1 MTPVPAR
8 AAVWITAIAA
18 LSLGVS
24 TSSDAQAP
32 TIDITSPL
40 GRIAS
45 AGAVRI
51 VAQLRAESDE
61 GAIVPV
67 SAVRFFVDD
76 APVGEDAEGPVY
88 AVDWADE
95 NPFAPVTIR
104 AEAVGVD
111 GLVGV
116 DTVTLPALDVTDETS
131 VASVLLDVAV
141 MDGEGKYIQKLT
153 RENFSLF
160 EDGIAQTL
168 DLVDATIMP
177 TTHTLLVDTSQSMSY
192 RFDFVRRAARRLG
205 STMRERDQM
214 VVLPFAAG
222 LGAMTGPTT
231 DLQTIASAVETMHSK
246 GGTAIVDALIA
257 ASERLEH
264 VEGRHIIVLITD
276 AYDEHSEGTL
286 DDAVDA
292 LRQRHTTLYTVGI
305 GGAAGISIRGRAALK
320 ALAEKTGG
328 KAFFPHRDEELPLVQ
343 DRVAA
348 DIASKYLLTYTP
360 TNQERDGAWR
370 RVQIVTGDPTHTIRT
385 RDGYFAAAPI
395 PIRPTLEFTAR
406 DANRRLLTIDASNLI
421 VIEDGVEQTVTSF
434 QEASEPV
441 SIVMALDK
449 SGSMRQEEEA
459 VKAAAHSFIDSLR
472 AEDKLGVVGF
482 SDGAEMLA
490 DVAPYRTWSRHA
502 VNQYRTNGGTAL
514 YDGLGLALERLEA
527 VKGRRA
533 IVVMTDGRDENNPGT
548 APGSKLTFDD
558 IVQRLAQTNVTV
570 YAIGLGAKVDRMT
583 LERLAE
589 VTTGE
594 AYFPAD
600 VSMLAAEYRRVTED
614 LRRRYL
620 VGYTSTNSKH
630 DGNWRMVELKSR
642 TEGIVFTSKGGY
654 EAPAK

>member
-1 MTPVPAR
+1 MTGVSAR
-8 AAVWITAIAA
+8 GVICLAAIAA
-18 LSLGVS
+18 LPLVGASPAK
-24 TSSDAQAP
+24 AQAP
-32 TIDITSPL
+32 MVDITSPL

-51 VAQLRAESDE
+51 VAQLRAEGDE
-61 GAIVPV
+61 AFMVPV
-67 SAVRFFVDD
+67 STVRFFVDD
-76 APVGEDAEGPVY
+76 APVGEDPEGPVY
-88 AVDWADE
+88 AVEWADS
-95 NPFAPVTIR
+95 NPFSPVTIR

-111 GLVGV
+111 GLIGV
-116 DTVTLPALDVTDETS
+116 DSVTLPPLDVTDETS

-141 MDGEGKYIQKLT
+141 MDKEGKYVQKLT
-153 RENFSLF
+153 KDTFSLY
-160 EDGIAQTL
+160 EDGVLQKL
-168 DLVDATIMP
+168 DMVDATIMP

-205 STMRERDQM
+205 SAMRANDQM
-214 VVLPFAAG
+214 VVLPFSKM
-222 LGAMTGPTT
+222 LGPITGPTT
-231 DLQTIASAVETMHSK
+231 DLQTVAGAVETLDSK
-246 GGTAIVDALIA
+246 GGTAIVDNVIA
-257 ASERLEH
+257 ASERLQF

-276 AYDEHSEGTL
+276 GYDEHSEQNVE
-286 DDAVDA
+286 DAVEA

-320 ALAEKTGG
+320 EIAEKTGG
-328 KAFFPHRDEELPLVQ
+328 RAYFPHRDEDLPLVH
-343 DRVAA
+343 DRVAS

-360 TNQERDGAWR
+360 SNQDRDGQWR
-370 RVQIVTGDPTHTIRT
+370 RVEVATSDPTYTIRT

-406 DANRRLLTIDASNLI
+406 DANRRLLTVDASNVI
-421 VIEDGVEQTVTSF
+421 VLEDGVEQTVTSF

-459 VKAAAHSFIDSLR
+459 VRAAASSFIDSLR

-490 DVAPYRTWSRHA
+490 DIAPYRTWSRHA
-502 VNQYRTNGGTAL
+502 VNQYKTNGGTAL
-514 YDGLGLALERLEA
+514 YDGMRLSLERLEG

-533 IVVMTDGRDENNPGT
+533 IVVMTDGRDEDNPGKG
-548 APGSKLTFDD
+548 PGSKATFDE
-558 IVQRLAQTNVTV
+558 IIQLLRQTNVTV

-583 LERLAE
+583 LELLAQ
-589 VTTGE
+589 VTNGE

-620 VGYTSTNSKH
+620 IGYTSSNSKH
-630 DGNWRMVELKSR
+630 DGKWRTVELKSK
-642 TEGIVFTSKGGY
+642 TEGVVFTSKGGY
-654 EAPAK
+654 EAPSK

>member
-1 MTPVPAR
+1 M
-8 AAVWITAIAA
+8 
-18 LSLGVS
+18 
-24 TSSDAQAP
+24 
-32 TIDITSPL
+32 
-40 GRIAS
+40 
-45 AGAVRI
+45 
-51 VAQLRAESDE
+51 
-61 GAIVPV
+61 PV

-76 APVGEDAEGPVY
+76 APVGEDLEGPVY
-88 AVDWADE
+88 AVEWADE
-95 NPFAPVTIR
+95 NPFSPVTIR
-104 AEAVGVD
+104 AEAIGVD
-111 GLVGV
+111 GLVGI
-116 DTVTLPALDVTDETS
+116 DTVMLPALDVTDETS

-141 MDGEGKYIQKLT
+141 MDREGKYIQKLT
-153 RENFSLF
+153 RDSFSLY
-160 EDGIAQTL
+160 EDGNLQTL
-168 DLVDATIMP
+168 DMVDATIMP
-177 TTHTLLVDTSQSMSY
+177 TTHTLLVDTSQSMWY

-205 STMRERDQM
+205 STMRAHDQM
-214 VVLPFAAG
+214 VVLPFSTG

-231 DLQTIASAVETMHSK
+231 DLQTIASAVETMHSR
-246 GGTAIVDALIA
+246 GGTAMVDALIA
-257 ASERLEH
+257 TSERLEH
-264 VEGRHIIVLITD
+264 VEGRHIIVLLTD
-276 AYDEHSEGTL
+276 AYDEHSDATL
-286 DDAVDA
+286 DDAIDA
-292 LRQRHTTLYTVGI
+292 LRERHTTLYAVGI

-360 TNQERDGAWR
+360 TNQDRDGLWR
-370 RVQIVTGDPTHTIRT
+370 KVMIVTGDPTHTIRT

-421 VIEDGVEQTVTSF
+421 VVEDGVEQTVSSF

-459 VKAAAHSFIDSLR
+459 VKAAANSFIDSLR

-490 DVAPYRTWSRHA
+490 DIAPYRTWSRHA

-527 VKGRRA
+527 AKGRRA
-533 IVVMTDGRDENNPGT
+533 VVVMTDGRDENNPGT
-548 APGSKLTFDD
+548 APGSKLTFDE
-558 IVQRLAQTNVTV
+558 IVQRLSQTNVTV
-570 YAIGLGAKVDRMT
+570 YAIGLGAKVDRTT

-600 VSMLAAEYRRVTED
+600 VSMLADEFRRVTED
-614 LRRRYL
+614 LRRRYI
-620 VGYTSTNSKH
+620 VGYTSSNSKH
-630 DGNWRMVELKSR
+630 DGKWRTVELKSR